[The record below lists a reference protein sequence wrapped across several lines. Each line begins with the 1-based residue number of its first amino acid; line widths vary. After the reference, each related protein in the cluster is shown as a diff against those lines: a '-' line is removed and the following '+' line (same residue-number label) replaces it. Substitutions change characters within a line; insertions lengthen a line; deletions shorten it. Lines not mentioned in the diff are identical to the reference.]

1 MPIDVN
7 VSESSPLLADSHA
20 ASSDREPQSG
30 EGSIQDP
37 PNTEDPTTLQL
48 VRLMCG
54 IWLGSFLA
62 ALDSTIIATLS
73 ASISASF
80 NSLSMLSWLA
90 SAYLV
95 ANAAIQPISG
105 RLTDILSRKT
115 GLMFCTVSFA
125 LGNLICGL
133 ARTQWMMIMGRVVAG
148 IGGGGVTAIST
159 IFASDII
166 PLRRR
171 GIWQGIGNIIF
182 GIGASLG
189 AVVGGLINDVWDWR
203 VAFLMIV
210 PFSILSSIIIF
221 FNLPKA
227 VTNKNET
234 WKRIDFLGAFALV
247 TTLILLLLALNSG
260 GNIVPWTHP
269 IVLISLPLSL
279 LFFAIFIYVEK
290 YYAAEPIIP
299 LHLMLDRTV
308 FAACMTNWFGS
319 MTYFSI
325 LFYGPIYFQVTGL
338 SATQAG
344 LRLVPNSVGVLFGSI
359 ITGLIM
365 RRTGRYYYLSICIQI
380 LLVVS
385 LTVASTFSL
394 SSGAWKPGISF
405 LLSGMG
411 YSGMLTVTLL
421 ALISAVDQQF
431 QSLVTS
437 ASYAFRSTGSTIG
450 ITIASAVFQ
459 NILNLKLWD
468 LLGDRPGGAEIISQ
482 LENNLEEIGKL
493 PHGLQRLVR
502 GAYMDALTGVFL
514 TTLGL
519 SVLGMLASF
528 AMRENVLH
536 STLARK

>member
-1 MPIDVN
+1 MPTGVD
-7 VSESSPLLADSHA
+7 VSESSALLGNGRA
-20 ASSDREPQSG
+20 ASADGAAQG
-30 EGSIQDP
+30 ADDGIQDSSSA
-37 PNTEDPTTLQL
+37 EDPTTLQL
-48 VRLMCG
+48 ICLMCG

-90 SAYLV
+90 SAYLI

-133 ARTQWMMIMGRVVAG
+133 ARTQWMMILGRVVAG
-148 IGGGGVTAIST
+148 IGGGGVNAIST
-159 IFASDII
+159 IFASDMI

-189 AVVGGLINDVWDWR
+189 AVVGGLINDVWGWR
-203 VAFLMIV
+203 AAFLMIV
-210 PFSILSSIIIF
+210 PFSVLSSILIF
-221 FNLPKA
+221 LTLPRP
-227 VTNKNET
+227 VTNSEAT
-234 WKRIDFLGAFALV
+234 WKRIDFLGAFTLI
-247 TTLILLLLALNSG
+247 TTLILLLLGLNSG

-269 IVLISLPLSL
+269 LVLISLPLSL
-279 LFFAIFIYVEK
+279 LFFGIFIYVEK

-325 LFYGPIYFQVTGL
+325 LFYGPIYFQVKGL

-359 ITGLIM
+359 TTGLIM
-365 RRTGRYYYLSICIQI
+365 RRTGRYYYLSICIQT

-385 LTVASTFSL
+385 LTIASTFSL
-394 SSGAWKPGISF
+394 SSGVWKSGISF

-450 ITIASAVFQ
+450 ITIASVVFQ
-459 NILNLKLWD
+459 NILNLKLWG
-468 LLGDRPGGAEIISQ
+468 LLGDRPGAAEIISR

-493 PHGLQRLVR
+493 PQGLEGLVR
-502 GAYMDALTGVFL
+502 GAYMDALRGVFL

-519 SVLGMLASF
+519 SILGLLVSL

-536 STLARK
+536 STLSRR

>member
-1 MPIDVN
+1 
-7 VSESSPLLADSHA
+7 
-20 ASSDREPQSG
+20 
-30 EGSIQDP
+30 
-37 PNTEDPTTLQL
+37 
-48 VRLMCG
+48 
-54 IWLGSFLA
+54 
-62 ALDSTIIATLS
+62 
-73 ASISASF
+73 
-80 NSLSMLSWLA
+80 
-90 SAYLV
+90 
-95 ANAAIQPISG
+95 
-105 RLTDILSRKT
+105 
-115 GLMFCTVSFA
+115 
-125 LGNLICGL
+125 
-133 ARTQWMMIMGRVVAG
+133 MMIFGRVVAG

-189 AVVGGLINDVWDWR
+189 AVIGGLINDVWDWR

-221 FNLPKA
+221 FTLPKA
-227 VTNKNET
+227 VTNSKAT
-234 WKRIDFLGAFALV
+234 WKRIDFLGAFTLI

-269 IVLISLPLSL
+269 LVLISLPSSL

-325 LFYGPIYFQVTGL
+325 LFYGPIYFQVKGL

-359 ITGLIM
+359 LTGLIM
-365 RRTGRYYYLSICIQI
+365 RRTGRYYYLSICIQT

-468 LLGDRPGGAEIISQ
+468 LLGDRPGGAEIISR

-493 PHGLQRLVR
+493 PQGLERLVR

-519 SVLGMLASF
+519 SLLGMLASL

>member
-1 MPIDVN
+1 MSTDVD

-20 ASSDREPQSG
+20 ASSDRAALSRDD
-30 EGSIQDP
+30 SIQDP
-37 PNTEDPTTLQL
+37 PNEEDVTTL
-48 VRLMCG
+48 RIIRFMCG

-90 SAYLV
+90 SAYLI

-133 ARTQWMMIMGRVVAG
+133 ARAQWMMILGRVVAG
-148 IGGGGVTAIST
+148 IGGGGVNAIST

-171 GIWQGIGNIIF
+171 GLWQGIGNIIF

-189 AVVGGLINDVWDWR
+189 AVVGGLINDVWGWR

-210 PFSILSSIIIF
+210 PFSILSSILIF
-221 FNLPKA
+221 LTLPKPVSNSEA
-227 VTNKNET
+227 T
-234 WKRIDFLGAFALV
+234 WKRIDFLGAFTLI

-269 IVLISLPLSL
+269 LVLISLPLSL
-279 LFFAIFIYVEK
+279 LFFAIFIYVER

-299 LHLMLDRTV
+299 LHLILDRTV

-319 MTYFSI
+319 MTYFAI
-325 LFYGPIYFQVTGL
+325 LFYGPIYFQVKGL

-344 LRLVPNSVGVLFGSI
+344 LHLVPISVGVLLGSI

-365 RRTGRYYYLSICIQI
+365 RQTGRYYYLSICIQT

-385 LTVASTFSL
+385 FIIASTFSL
-394 SSGAWKPGISF
+394 SSGAWKSGISF
-405 LLSGMG
+405 LLCGMG

-437 ASYAFRSTGSTIG
+437 ASYAFRSTGSTLG

-468 LLGDRPGGAEIISQ
+468 LLGDRPGAAEIISR
-482 LENNLEEIGKL
+482 LENNLEEIEKL
-493 PHGLQRLVR
+493 PQGLERLVR
-502 GAYMDALTGVFL
+502 GAYMDALSGVFL

-519 SVLGMLASF
+519 SVLGLLVSL

-536 STLARK
+536 STLARR